1 MEPMAATAAVPEPE
15 TAPKTMLA
23 ATQTIPTPPR
33 SQLNSA
39 EQNWMMR
46 LESPPWFM
54 IAPEIMK
61 KGIAISVKE
70 LTPLMK
76 PRQFMYIG
84 RLPLPS
90 STARKPAPSREKVMG
105 TPRNIRASSE
115 IHAMINIYAST
126 FPSSSASFSCSLIF
140 SYSLF
145 SAVPFH
151 RAMTLPGVMR
161 R

>member
-1 MEPMAATAAVPEPE
+1 MAATAAVPEPE

-23 ATQTIPTPPR
+23 ATHTMPTPPR
-33 SQLNSA
+33 SQENRA

-46 LESPPWFM
+46 LDRPPWFIM
-54 IAPEIMK
+54 APEIIK

-84 RLPLPS
+84 IPPVRA
-90 STARKPAPSREKVMG
+90 TARKPAPSSEKVMG
-105 TPRNIRASSE
+105 TPRIIRASRE
-115 IHAMINIYAST
+115 IQAMISIYSST
-126 FPSSSASFSCSLIF
+126 FPSSISFSCSLIF

-145 SAVPFH
+145 SSVPFQ
-151 RAMTLPGVMR
+151 RAITLPGVMR